1 MNTKMKNTRTKI
13 TVTLAV
19 LAGMTLGSCSED
31 FLDVASRTEPNS
43 QNYYKTESQAQRA
56 LYGCYDGWRQVSSN
70 PGPFGFLIASS
81 IMSDEC
87 FGGAGMGDGY
97 NAQLVDRFDK
107 AASPSDMNVY
117 EQEWKVYYAGVFRC
131 NTLIAA
137 EKDITW
143 KSEANHSR
151 IMAECRA
158 LRAIMYFDM
167 VRLWGNIPL
176 FTEPSSENREQADP
190 KDVYA
195 LIFDD
200 LRYAMDNLG
209 KDENLGEE
217 NFGKV
222 TRYAAE
228 ALFARAYLFYS
239 GYYGVDPVYTN
250 GTAVSRAEAL
260 AAVEDVVS
268 SSKYQLVP
276 EFKNLWPAASLVPV
290 EGQTGWDN
298 EKSTYAGDANSEVIL
313 AQTFTPT
320 QDYNGNNDANLWL
333 VNVGLRNL
341 NFTPYGKGWGIATLT
356 PNFYHNFFELRD
368 NRREASAVDLAAEGV
383 ASSPDYNASYKD
395 WREYTGLNFK
405 KYSPLVFGNGQPAT
419 NPDGTA
425 DFMIN
430 NAQPWIIV
438 RYADVLLMAAEL
450 GSPNANSYLDMIR
463 NRAGLPH
470 VEATRQNILDER
482 ARELAYEGI
491 RYWDLLRQGVDVMA
505 DAIVRSGGAVQNGGQ
520 NASVTY
526 DRAKI
531 VATKGLSQIPQ
542 NQISLSH
549 GVLKQNPGW

>member
-1 MNTKMKNTRTKI
+1 MKNIRTKI
-13 TVTLAV
+13 SVVLVA
-19 LAGMTLGSCSED
+19 LAGLTLGSCSED
-31 FLDVASRTEPNS
+31 FLDVSSKTEPNS
-43 QNYYKTESQAQRA
+43 QNYYKTESQALRA

-70 PGPFGFLIASS
+70 PGPFGFMIASS

-87 FGGAGMGDGY
+87 YGGAGAGDGY

-107 AASPSDMNVY
+107 SASPSDMNVF
-117 EQEWKVYYAGVFRC
+117 EQDWKVYYAGIFRC
-131 NTLIAA
+131 NKLITA
-137 EKDITW
+137 EPEITW
-143 KSEANHSR
+143 ENENNHVR

-176 FTEPSSENREQADP
+176 FTEPSNENREQADP

-200 LRYAMDNLG
+200 LRYAIDHIGTN
-209 KDENLGEE
+209 ENLGEE
-217 NFGKV
+217 NFGKI

-228 ALFARAYLFYS
+228 AIFARAYLFYS
-239 GYYGVDPVYTN
+239 GYYGTDPVYSN
-250 GTAVSRAEAL
+250 GTAINRQEAL
-260 AAVEDVVS
+260 AAVEDVITQ
-268 SSKYQLVP
+268 SKYELVP
-276 EFKNLWPAASLVPV
+276 DFKDLWPAASLVPV
-290 EGQTGWDN
+290 KDALGWDS

-320 QDYNGNNDANLWL
+320 QNYDGDNDANRWL
-333 VNVGLRNL
+333 VNLGMRNI
-341 NFTPYGKGWGIATLT
+341 NSSPYGKGWGIAPLT
-356 PNFYHNFFELRD
+356 PSYYRQFFDARD
-368 NRREASAVDLAAEGV
+368 NRRAASAIDLASEGV
-383 ASSPDYNASYKD
+383 TAVADYNSGYKD

-405 KYSPLVFGNGQPAT
+405 KYTPLVFGNGLPAT
-419 NPDGTA
+419 NPEGTA

-450 GSPNANSYLDMIR
+450 GSPNANEYLDRIR

-470 VEATRQNILDER
+470 VEANKQNILDER

-505 DAIVRSGGAVQNGGQ
+505 DAVVRSGGTVQNGGK
-520 NASVTY
+520 NAEVNY

-531 VATKGLSQIPQ
+531 VATKGLSQIPA

>member
-1 MNTKMKNTRTKI
+1 MKNIRTKI
-13 TVTLAV
+13 SVVLVA
-19 LAGMTLGSCSED
+19 LAGLTLGSCSED
-31 FLDVASRTEPNS
+31 FLDVSSKTEPNS
-43 QNYYKTESQAQRA
+43 QNYYKTESQALRA

-70 PGPFGFLIASS
+70 PGSYSFLMASS

-87 FGGAGMGDGY
+87 YGGAGVGDGY
-97 NAQLVDRFDK
+97 GAQLVDRFDK
-107 AASPSDMNVY
+107 TAAPSEMNVF
-117 EQEWKVYYAGVFRC
+117 EQEWKVYYAGIFRC
-131 NTLIAA
+131 NKLITSDA
-137 EKDITW
+137 DIVW
-143 KSEANHSR
+143 ENENNHAR
-151 IMAECRA
+151 IMAECRT

-176 FTEPSSENREQADP
+176 FTEPSNENREQADP

-200 LRYAMDNLG
+200 LRYAIDHIGAN
-209 KDENLGEE
+209 ENLGEE
-217 NFGKV
+217 NFGKI

-228 ALFARAYLFYS
+228 AIFARAYLFYS
-239 GYYGVDPVYTN
+239 GYYGADPVYSS
-250 GTAVSRAEAL
+250 GTAITRQEAL
-260 AAVEDVVS
+260 AAVEDVIS
-268 SSKYQLVP
+268 QSKYELVP
-276 EFKNLWPAASLVPV
+276 DFKDLWPAASLVPV
-290 EGQTGWDN
+290 KDALGWDP

-320 QDYNGNNDANLWL
+320 QNYDGDNDANRWL
-333 VNVGLRNL
+333 VNLGMRNI
-341 NFTPYGKGWGIATLT
+341 NSTPYGKGWGIATLT
-356 PNFYHNFFELRD
+356 PSYYRQFFDARD
-368 NRREASAVDLAAEGV
+368 NRRAASAIDLASEGV
-383 ASSPDYNASYKD
+383 TAVADYNSGYKD

-405 KYSPLVFGNGQPAT
+405 KYTPLVFGNGQPAT

-450 GSPNANSYLDMIR
+450 GSPNANDYLDRIR

-470 VEATRQNILDER
+470 VEANKQNILDER
-482 ARELAYEGI
+482 ARELAYEGL

-505 DAIVRSGGAVQNGGQ
+505 DAVVRSGGTVQNGGK
-520 NASVTY
+520 NAEVTY
-526 DRAKI
+526 DRGKI
-531 VATKGLSQIPQ
+531 VATKGLSQIPA

>member
-1 MNTKMKNTRTKI
+1 MNIKSTISVALVALTGLTI
-13 TVTLAV
+13 S
-19 LAGMTLGSCSED
+19 SCSED
-31 FLDVASRTEPNS
+31 FLDVTSKTEPNS
-43 QNYYKTESQAQRA
+43 SNYYKTESQALRA
-56 LYGCYDGWRQVSSN
+56 LYGCYDGWRQISSN
-70 PGPFGFLIASS
+70 PGAYSFLMASS

-87 FGGAGMGDGY
+87 YGGAGVGDGY
-97 NAQLVDRFDK
+97 GAPLVDRFDK
-107 AASPSDMNVY
+107 AAAPSEMNVF
-117 EQEWKVYYAGVFRC
+117 EQEWKVYYAGIFRC
-131 NTLIAA
+131 NTLISA
-137 EKDITW
+137 EGNITW
-143 KSEANHSR
+143 ENENNHAR

-200 LRYAMDNLG
+200 LRYAIDNIG
-209 KDENLGEE
+209 SNENLGEE

-228 ALFARAYLFYS
+228 ALFARAFLFYS
-239 GYYGVDPVYTN
+239 GYYGAAPANTD
-250 GTAVSRAEAL
+250 GKEIARQEAL
-260 AAVEDVVS
+260 DAVEDIIKS
-268 SSKYQLVP
+268 DKYQLVGD
-276 EFKNLWPAASLVPV
+276 FKDLWPAASLVPV
-290 EGQTGWDN
+290 KDALGWDP
-298 EKSTYAGDANSEVIL
+298 EKSTYAGDANPEVIL

-320 QDYNGNNDANLWL
+320 QNYDGDNDANRWL
-333 VNVGLRNL
+333 VNLGMRNL
-341 NFTPYGKGWGIATLT
+341 NSSPYGKGWGIAPLT
-356 PNFYHNFFELRD
+356 PAYFRQFFDARD
-368 NRREASAVDLAAEGV
+368 NRRTASAIDLASEGV
-383 ASSPDYNASYKD
+383 TALADYNSAYKD

-405 KYSPLVFGNGQPAT
+405 KYTPLVFGNGQPAT

-450 GSPNANSYLDMIR
+450 GSPNADTYLDMIR
-463 NRAGLPH
+463 RRAGLPH
-470 VEATRQNILDER
+470 VDATTQNILDER

-491 RYWDLLRQGVDVMA
+491 RYWDLLRQGVEVMA
-505 DAIVRSGGAVQNGGQ
+505 DAVVRSGGTVQNGGK
-520 NASVTY
+520 NAEIVY
-526 DRAKI
+526 DKAKI
-531 VATKGLSQIPQ
+531 IATKGLSQIPA

>member
-1 MNTKMKNTRTKI
+1 MKNIRTKI
-13 TVTLAV
+13 SVVLVA
-19 LAGMTLGSCSED
+19 LAGLTLGSCSED
-31 FLDVASRTEPNS
+31 FLDVSSKTEPNS
-43 QNYYKTESQAQRA
+43 QNYYKTESQALRA

-70 PGPFGFLIASS
+70 PGSYSFLMASS

-87 FGGAGMGDGY
+87 YGGAGVGDGY
-97 NAQLVDRFDK
+97 GAQLVDRFDK
-107 AASPSDMNVY
+107 TAAPSEMNVF
-117 EQEWKVYYAGVFRC
+117 EQEWKVYYAGIFRC
-131 NTLIAA
+131 NKLITSDA
-137 EKDITW
+137 DIVW
-143 KSEANHSR
+143 ENENNHAR

-176 FTEPSSENREQADP
+176 FTEPSNENREQADP

-200 LRYAMDNLG
+200 LRYAIDHIGAN
-209 KDENLGEE
+209 ENLGEE
-217 NFGKV
+217 NFGKI

-228 ALFARAYLFYS
+228 AIFARAYLFYS
-239 GYYGVDPVYTN
+239 GYYGTDPVYSN
-250 GTAVSRAEAL
+250 GTAITRQEAL
-260 AAVEDVVS
+260 AAVEDVITQ
-268 SSKYQLVP
+268 SKYELVP
-276 EFKNLWPAASLVPV
+276 DFKDLWPAASLVPV
-290 EGQTGWDN
+290 KDALGWN
-298 EKSTYAGDANSEVIL
+298 PEKSTYAGDANSEVVL

-320 QDYNGNNDANLWL
+320 QDYNGNNDANRWL
-333 VNVGLRNL
+333 VNLGMRNI
-341 NFTPYGKGWGIATLT
+341 NSTPYGKGWGIATLT
-356 PNFYHNFFELRD
+356 PSYYRQFFDARD
-368 NRREASAVDLAAEGV
+368 NRRAASAIDLASEGITAV
-383 ASSPDYNASYKD
+383 ADYNSGYKD

-405 KYSPLVFGNGQPAT
+405 KYTPLVFGNGQPAT

-450 GSPNANSYLDMIR
+450 GSPNANDYLDRIR

-470 VEATRQNILDER
+470 VEANKQNILDER
-482 ARELAYEGI
+482 ARELAYEGL

-505 DAIVRSGGAVQNGGQ
+505 DAVVRSGGTVQNGGK
-520 NASVTY
+520 NAEVTY
-526 DRAKI
+526 DRGKI
-531 VATKGLSQIPQ
+531 VATKGLSQIPA

>member
-1 MNTKMKNTRTKI
+1 MKNIRTKI
-13 TVTLAV
+13 SVV
-19 LAGMTLGSCSED
+19 LVALTGLTLGSCSES
-31 FLDVASRTEPNS
+31 FLDVSSKTEPNS
-43 QNYYKTESQAQRA
+43 QNYYKTESQALRA
-56 LYGCYDGWRQVSSN
+56 LYGCYDGWRQISSN
-70 PGPFGFLIASS
+70 PGAYNFLMASS

-87 FGGAGMGDGY
+87 YGGAGVGDGY
-97 NAQLVDRFDK
+97 GAQLVDRFDK
-107 AASPSDMNVY
+107 SAAPSEMNVF

-131 NTLIAA
+131 NTLITA
-137 EKDITW
+137 EPEITW
-143 KSEANHSR
+143 ESETNHAR

-176 FTEPSSENREQADP
+176 FTEPSSDNREQADP

-195 LIFDD
+195 IIFDD
-200 LRYAMDNLG
+200 LRYAIDNIGPDDNLG
-209 KDENLGEE
+209 VE
-217 NFGKV
+217 NFGKI
-222 TRYAAE
+222 TKYAAE

-239 GYYGVDPVYTN
+239 GYYGADPVYSN
-250 GTAVSRAEAL
+250 GTAISRQEAL
-260 AAVEDVVS
+260 TATEDVIKS
-268 SSKYQLVP
+268 TKYALVKD
-276 EFKNLWPAASLVPV
+276 FKDLWPAASLVPLKG
-290 EGQTGWDN
+290 ETGWDT

-320 QDYNGNNDANLWL
+320 QDYDGNNDANRWL
-333 VNVGLRNL
+333 VNLGMRNI
-341 NFTPYGKGWGIATLT
+341 NSTPYGKGWGIATLT
-356 PNFYHNFFELRD
+356 PGYFRQFFDARD
-368 NRREASAVDLAAEGV
+368 NRRSASAIDMASEGV
-383 ASSPDYNASYKD
+383 TAVADYNSGYKD

-405 KYSPLVFGNGQPAT
+405 KYTPLVFGNGQPAT

-450 GSPNANSYLDMIR
+450 GSANANDYLDMIR
-463 NRAGLPH
+463 SRAGLPH
-470 VEATRQNILDER
+470 VDANKQSILDER

-505 DAIVRSGGAVQNGGQ
+505 DAVVRSGGTVQNGGK
-520 NASVTY
+520 NAEVVY

-531 VATKGLSQIPQ
+531 VATKGLSQIPA

>member
-1 MNTKMKNTRTKI
+1 MKNIRTKI
-13 TVTLAV
+13 SAILVAMTGLA
-19 LAGMTLGSCSED
+19 LGSCSED
-31 FLDVASRTEPNS
+31 FLDVSSKTEPNS

-70 PGPFGFLIASS
+70 PGAYSFLMASS

-87 FGGAGMGDGY
+87 YGGAGVGDGY
-97 NAQLVDRFDK
+97 GAQLVDRFDK
-107 AASPSDMNVY
+107 AAAPSEMNVF

-131 NTLIAA
+131 NTLITA
-137 EKDITW
+137 EPEITW
-143 KSEANHSR
+143 ESEANHAR

-176 FTEPSSENREQADP
+176 FTQPSNENREQADP

-200 LRYAMDNLG
+200 LRYAIDNIG
-209 KDENLGEE
+209 PDENLGVE
-217 NFGKV
+217 NFGKI
-222 TRYAAE
+222 TKYAAE

-239 GYYGVDPVYTN
+239 GYYGADPVYTN
-250 GTAVSRAEAL
+250 GTAISRAEAL
-260 AAVEDVVS
+260 GAAEDVIS
-268 SSKYQLVP
+268 SSKYELVP
-276 EFKNLWPAASLVPV
+276 DFKDLWPAASLVPV
-290 EGQTGWDN
+290 KDATGWDA

-320 QDYNGNNDANLWL
+320 QDYNGNNDANRWL
-333 VNVGLRNL
+333 VNLGMRNI
-341 NFTPYGKGWGIATLT
+341 NATPYGKGWGIGTLT
-356 PNFYHNFFELRD
+356 PGFFRQFFDARD
-368 NRREASAVDLAAEGV
+368 SRRAASAIDLASEGV
-383 ASSPDYNASYKD
+383 TAAADYNTGYKD

-405 KYSPLVFGNGQPAT
+405 KYTPLVFGNGQPAT

-430 NAQPWIIV
+430 NAQPWVIV

-450 GSPNANSYLDMIR
+450 GSPNANDYLDRIR
-463 NRAGLPH
+463 SRAGLPH

-505 DAIVRSGGAVQNGGQ
+505 DAVVRSGGTVQNGGK
-520 NASVTY
+520 NAEVVY
-526 DRAKI
+526 DRSKI
-531 VATKGLSQIPQ
+531 VATKGLSQIPA